1 MARRHHPAP
10 RRRVSVTA
18 PRTGT
23 STVTYNAAGQISAE
37 SDAEGYTTA
46 YGYDSA
52 GRLAWKRNAL
62 NKYARY
68 AYNAH
73 GQQTRVWGGTEYP
86 KKRHRDRPRSRCP
99 FCVSAPCV
107 LSRFADLFMF
117 CLRYR
122 G

>member
-37 SDAEGYTTA
+37 SDAAGYTTA

-86 KKRHRDRPRSRCP
+86 KKDTETVPGP
-99 FCVSAPCV
+99 GVLFCVRVPAPCPG
-107 LSRFADLFMF
+107 STI
-117 CLRYR
+117 CL
-122 G
+122 